1 MLNLKK
7 LLTNILLRDI
17 RTVKETV
24 SVPAISP
31 GGYTNVAVSA
41 PATDPD
47 ESLIGWRLIA
57 KDAAHQLTMAYYF
70 DSWMLNVSNEYS
82 GTSSATT
89 AEIWWVIQRRPH

>member
-47 ESLIGWRLIA
+47 ESIIGWRLIA
-57 KDAAHQLTMAYYF
+57 KDAAHQLTMAYVN
-70 DSWMLNVSNEYS
+70 SWMLNVSNEYG
-82 GTSSATT
+82 GTSGATT
-89 AEIWWVIQRRPH
+89 AEIWWIIQRRPH